1 MNKRTKYLLLACA
14 VPVLILLGMCV
25 TPLYTIMNGDDILLQ
40 TRPIDPSDPFSGDY
54 VSLQYEA
61 EQVPQEMVETKI
73 LKDNQYG
80 TKVYV
85 LLKKKNGVHTPI
97 KVTLEK
103 PKKGIYLKGVL
114 NYIDDRE
121 KLVYLQY
128 SLDKYYV
135 EDNTGTKWENAALKG
150 GVRAKV
156 KVKNGYAMLVGIEKK

>member
-1 MNKRTKYLLLACA
+1 MNKRTKYLILACA

-61 EQVPQEMVETKI
+61 EVVPQELVETKI
-73 LKDNQYG
+73 LNNRQYG
-80 TKVYV
+80 LNVYV
-85 LLKKKNGVHTPI
+85 LLKKRDGVHTPI
-97 KVTLEK
+97 KVTLDK
-103 PKKGIYLKGVL
+103 PKKGIYLKGKL

-121 KLVYLQY
+121 KLAYLQY

-135 EDNTGTKWENAALKG
+135 EDNTGTKWENAAIKG
-150 GVRAKV
+150 GVLAKV
-156 KVKNGYAMLVGIEKK
+156 KVKNGYAMLVGIK